1 MFLRSL
7 IAIASLTIAATAAQP
22 EVPADQAPTAT
33 PTFDVA
39 SIRENLSDHNGRSH
53 IINSDHDGR
62 FTTVNVPLGPTLQ
75 FAFGIPESQID
86 GIPSSLSSKKFDIE
100 ARSDPSIDAQL
111 KSLPSDQAKAAKR
124 RMIQTLLAERFK
136 LESHTETRQLPIYNL
151 VVSKNGT
158 TLHPS
163 KKSHAYNVRRNRFSD
178 EGAPMAVLAEQLAE
192 VLGRPVFD
200 KTGLTAQYD
209 INLSWTPDSAANP
222 TSDSAGP
229 DIFTAIQEQLGL
241 KLEAAKGPVEI
252 LVVDHIEEP
261 TPN

>member
-7 IAIASLTIAATAAQP
+7 IAIASFTFAASTAQP
-22 EVPADQAPTAT
+22 QASASLAPTAT
-33 PTFDVA
+33 LTFDVA
-39 SIRENLSDHNGRSH
+39 SIRENLADHNGRSH

-100 ARSDPSIDAQL
+100 ARSDPSVDAQL

-124 RMIQTLLAERFK
+124 RMIQALLAERFK
-136 LESHTETRQLPIYNL
+136 LVAHTETRQLPIFNL
-151 VVSKNGT
+151 VISKNGT
-158 TLHPS
+158 TLQPS
-163 KKSHAYNVRRNRFSD
+163 KKSHTYNVRRNRFSD
-178 EGAPMAVLAEQLAE
+178 EGAPIAVLAEQLAE

-209 INLSWTPDSAANP
+209 INLTWTPDNAANP
-222 TSDSAGP
+222 NSDSGP

-241 KLEAAKGPVEI
+241 KLEAAKGPVET
-252 LVVDHIEEP
+252 LVVEHIEEP